1 MILTGVTSFD
11 EEQSRSR
18 AAEEK
23 NAENL
28 LIIKSRE
35 FAGI

>member
-18 AAEEK
+18 EAEEK

-28 LIIKSRE
+28 LAIKSKE
-35 FAGI
+35 LAGI